1 MLISFLCANADV
13 FAWKPTDMP
22 GVPREKI
29 EHSLNV
35 SPTAKP
41 IKQKL
46 RRFTSDKKEAIRVEI
61 KWLLATRFIKEVY
74 HLDWLANP
82 ILVKKKNKEWR
93 MCVDYT
99 NLNKHCLKTPSAFRG

>member
-1 MLISFLCANADV
+1 MLVSFLRANANM
-13 FAWKPTDMP
+13 FAWKPVDML

-46 RRFTSDKKEAIRVEI
+46 QRFTLDKKEAIRVEI
-61 KWLLATRFIKEVY
+61 KWLLATKFIKEVY
-74 HLDWLANP
+74 HP
-82 ILVKKKNKEWR
+82 E
-93 MCVDYT
+93 
-99 NLNKHCLKTPSAFRG
+99 

>member
-1 MLISFLCANADV
+1 
-13 FAWKPTDMP
+13 MP

-46 RRFTSDKKEAIRVEI
+46 RRFAPDKKEAIRVEI
-61 KWLLATRFIKEVY
+61 KRLLATGFIKKC
-74 HLDWLANP
+74 
-82 ILVKKKNKEWR
+82 IIQI
-93 MCVDYT
+93 
-99 NLNKHCLKTPSAFRG
+99 G